1 MKNHIKIRNKILIS
15 IIIIIMLF
23 NFIFQ
28 KPVQASLFGKA
39 VGAAAGALMPIICD
53 FALFLRR
60 YSFKYSSNYF
70 ICWSR
75 YNDRS

>member
-1 MKNHIKIRNKILIS
+1 MKNHIKIRDKILVS

-39 VGAAAGALMPIICD
+39 VGATAGALMPIICD
-53 FALFLRR
+53 FTLFLRR
-60 YSFKYSSNYF
+60 YSFKCFPDYF
-70 ICWSR
+70 VC
-75 YNDRS
+75 